1 MRLWNWF
8 RELPMGLKIFVVL
21 SIAVL
26 FFTLV
31 PSPFAE

>member
-8 RELPMGLKIFVVL
+8 RDLPLSAKIFFVL
-21 SIAVL
+21 GIAVL

-31 PSPFAE
+31 PSPFTE

>member
-8 RELPMGLKIFVVL
+8 RDLPLGVKIFFVL
-21 SIAVL
+21 STAVL